1 MHNYIFSPKKITQ
14 KLSPLPSAEKKP
26 KFTYYSVEKINNMTF
41 RINKKNLK
49 ADKSKKSLTISAH
62 QHGGKDD
69 LKAMQ
74 TSRLGHKDTARDIMK
89 DA

>member
-1 MHNYIFSPKKITQ
+1 
-14 KLSPLPSAEKKP
+14 
-26 KFTYYSVEKINNMTF
+26 MTF